1 MATALAPVQ
10 QRQRQR
16 RQQHYPIVI
25 PLLLLLLLPVATPMS
40 TAAAIG
46 VNYGAMADNLPPPSQ
61 VAAFLQQRTSIT
73 RVKLFDS
80 NPDFIRAFANISSL
94 SLAVTAPNSA
104 IPSLSTPSGASSWL
118 SQNLLPFLPA
128 TNVSLLLVGNEVLAS
143 PDRSLIARLVPAMRC
158 LSAALSSAGYP
169 HIRVSTPH
177 SLGILSPSQLPSS
190 GHFRR
195 GYDRAI
201 FAPMLDFHRQTKTP
215 FMVNPYPYF
224 GYDGRTLDY
233 ALFRPNAGVFD
244 PVTRINYTS
253 MFEAQLDAVYTAMKR
268 LGYGDVDIA
277 VGETGWPTAAEPGQI
292 GVGVAE
298 AEAFNG
304 NLIRMVGSGLGTP
317 LMPNRT
323 FETYIFALFNENQK
337 PGPIAERN
345 FGLFNANFTPIYDV
359 GLLRDPAAQPSPAPT
374 PAGSGSGSGSGK
386 WCVPKADA
394 SGTALQNNI
403 NYACQYVDCKPI
415 QMGGPCFQPDTLQAH
430 AAYAM
435 NAYYQFYGRYDY
447 DCNFSDSAVVTTT
460 DPKLCVS
467 LPQATEA
474 ASSAPE
480 QAHSQAQAPAA
491 VSSADDSKNGWLHG
505 RIRCLLLF
513 TLLLPFLWGS
523 L

>member
-1 MATALAPVQ
+1 MATALPPIQ

-16 RQQHYPIVI
+16 RRHLIRI
-25 PLLLLLLLPVATPMS
+25 PLLLLLLNLLLLLPVS
-40 TAAAIG
+40 SAAVVG

-61 VAAFLQQRTSIT
+61 VAAFLQQRTRIT

-80 NPDFIRAFANISSL
+80 NPDFIRAFANISAL

-104 IPSLSTPSGASSWL
+104 IPALSTPSGASAWL

-158 LSAALSSAGYP
+158 LSAALSSAGFP
-169 HIRVSTPH
+169 RIRVSTPH
-177 SLGILSPSQLPSS
+177 SLGILSAGSQFPSA
-190 GHFRR
+190 GRFRR

-201 FAPMLDFHRQTKTP
+201 FTPMLDFHRQTKTP

-224 GYDGRTLDY
+224 GYDGRSLDY
-233 ALFRPNAGVFD
+233 ALFRPNAGVLD
-244 PVTRINYTS
+244 PATGVNYTS

-304 NLIRMVGSGLGTP
+304 NLIRMVGSGMGTP

-359 GLLRDPAAQPSPAPT
+359 GLLRDPATQPAPAPT
-374 PAGSGSGSGSGK
+374 PSGSGSGSGK
-386 WCVPKADA
+386 WCVPKANT

-415 QMGGPCFQPDTLQAH
+415 QMGGSCFQPNTLQAH

-480 QAHSQAQAPAA
+480 QAHSQAQVPAA
-491 VSSADDSKNGWLHG
+491 VSSADGWRHG
-505 RIRCLLLF
+505 RIRCLVLF

-523 L
+523 F